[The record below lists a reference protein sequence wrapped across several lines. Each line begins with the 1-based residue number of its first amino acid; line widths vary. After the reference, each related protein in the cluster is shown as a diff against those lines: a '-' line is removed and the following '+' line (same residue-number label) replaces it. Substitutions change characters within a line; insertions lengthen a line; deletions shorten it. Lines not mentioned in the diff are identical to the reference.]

1 MAKVTY
7 NALIKDVRCR
17 LDNVVFSK
25 WKDTSYVKPYKK
37 PSNPNSP
44 EQMRVRNA
52 FSRLVKN
59 WTEGDRLLRGG
70 WENHAKGRNM
80 TGYNAF
86 IGANTEL
93 QKNGEPIELF
103 KPLGEAGLASFNA
116 AKGSSAGEIKCL
128 IKVPAGANGKHL
140 TIFTQKSQD
149 GIATGPFTR
158 HDMGAVNG
166 EEYILTGLET
176 GGTYFVYAVITNN
189 RYQDASAISAS
200 NGAVSE
206 AA

>member
-7 NALIKDVRCR
+7 NTLIKDVRNR

-25 WKDTSYVKPYKK
+25 WKDTSYVRPYTK

-44 EQMRVRNA
+44 EQLKIRNA

-59 WTEGDRLLRGG
+59 WKEADGLLLKS
-70 WENHAKGRNM
+70 WNNYAKGLNM

-86 IGANTEL
+86 IGANAKL

-103 KPLGEAGLASFNA
+103 KPIGEPGLASFNA
-116 AKGSSAGEIKCL
+116 AKGNNAGEIKCL
-128 IKVPAGANGKHL
+128 IQSPNGANGKHL
-140 TIFTQKSQD
+140 TIFTQKSIT
-149 GIATGPFTR
+149 GIASGPIAR
-158 HDMGAVNG
+158 HDMGVING
-166 EEYILTGLET
+166 HEYLLPGLET
-176 GGTYFVYAVITNN
+176 GTIYFIYAVITNN
-189 RYQDASAISAS
+189 NYSDASKISES
-200 NGAVSE
+200 TGTISE